1 MLEKKKK
8 KKDGGGWNK
17 IPMRNKHEFMRKTK
31 LKEKVN
37 EMGEGKERERTV
49 REEEERRKSKRCVV
63 KREY

>member
-1 MLEKKKK
+1 
-8 KKDGGGWNK
+8 
-17 IPMRNKHEFMRKTK
+17 MRNKHEFMRKTK

-63 KREY
+63 KREYWEGERKR